1 MRKQLVRNK
10 SFIGIAALLLSIPLF
25 AYGQSSQQQ
34 INDILKLEEEPSGVV
49 FEIVTGQKHGLE
61 WALPLVKKHI
71 QTLRGRFPQL
81 DVAIVTH
88 GREQFAL
95 QKQPQKG
102 KNKVHSLSQQLVKE
116 GVPIHVCETH
126 AQWRGVT
133 AEDFPEYVNVAAAGP
148 AQINDYVAV
157 GYILIVINKPER

>member
-1 MRKQLVRNK
+1 MKKYLVRNK
-10 SFIGIAALLLSIPLF
+10 IFIGFIAVLLSIPLI
-25 AYGQSSQQQ
+25 AYGQTSQDK
-34 INDILKLEEEPSGVV
+34 INDILKLDEEPTGVV
-49 FEIVTGQKHGLE
+49 FEIVTGQQHGLE

-71 QTLRGRFPQL
+71 DTLRTRFPKL

-95 QKQPQKG
+95 QKQQQKG
-102 KNKVHSLSQQLVKE
+102 EKKVHSLSQQLVKE
-116 GVPIHVCETH
+116 GVPIHICETH
-126 AQWRGVT
+126 AQWRDVT

-157 GYILIVINKPER
+157 GYILIIINKPEN